1 MKSRYV
7 IALLAVIVILIVEP
21 ALAQQSNPEASSA
34 KSSEKDAES
43 IRIDTSLVLLDG
55 IVLNKRTKAVVGDLK
70 RDDFLIFENN
80 QRQEI
85 THFSREELP
94 LSVVLLLDVSGSVQP
109 IIEEVRSAAMNALGN
124 LKPQDSVATMIFG
137 NRTKLI
143 THLTRDREAIRDGLD
158 GMWSSTPEVGYGTI
172 ITHAV
177 YTASRY
183 LKQRTPPTQ
192 RRAIILITDDE
203 DFRYSVPP
211 RETVLRELHESGAAL
226 CGIIVSHGKA
236 GRTAMSVGTTAAIT
250 AVNPIMGGVLIG
262 MKIFRKASSPG
273 STSRFFTENTG
284 GVLVGAKKEEVGR
297 VFIEMMQLL
306 RTRYTF
312 GYEAPET
319 PDDGRLRQIKLT
331 VNEASRKKK
340 DDLVVFARS
349 GYYYDRP
356 GQRRTAPLA
365 LISNDPI
372 NPQRLAIDATTAQTI
387 ADQSSPLPAQPA
399 ESELPQLHQISKA
412 SLSPLHKC
420 RPAEE
425 SQNVYQPT
433 TLFLSK
439 HSERIKSPD
448 LVFNGACGA
457 PDYFVV
463 ATSGDDLSMIA
474 DLGDVPIEDVTAH
487 MVFRLKPDNDP
498 ANVNRFVR
506 GARVEFN
513 HTYAVL
519 QNKAHVRG
527 IFFFRVTGYLP
538 NERVDLTYAVKH
550 YQLMG
555 VQDVAP
561 GFDWTRKN
569 SSANP
574 EKP

>member
-1 MKSRYV
+1 MKARYG
-7 IALLAVIVILIVEP
+7 IALLAVIVILGCDP
-21 ALAQQSNPEASSA
+21 ALAQQSDPEASPA

-80 QRQEI
+80 QRQES

-183 LKQRTPPTQ
+183 LKQRTPSTQ

-273 STSRFFTENTG
+273 STSKFFTENTG

-319 PDDGRLRQIKLT
+319 PDDGRLRQIRLS
-331 VNEASRKKK
+331 VNEAGRQKK

-349 GYYYDRP
+349 GYYYNRP
-356 GQRRTAPLA
+356 GQRRNPPLA
-365 LISNDPI
+365 LISSDPI
-372 NPQRLAIDATTAQTI
+372 NTHV
-387 ADQSSPLPAQPA
+387 PAQPSVSDGT
-399 ESELPQLHQISKA
+399 EMPLLHQMAKV
-412 SLSPLHKC
+412 SLTPPHRC

-433 TLFLSK
+433 ALFLSQ
-439 HSERIKSPD
+439 HSKSRNSPD
-448 LVFNGACGA
+448 LFFNGACGS
-457 PDYFVV
+457 PDYFVA
-463 ATSGDDLSMIA
+463 ATAGDDLSMIA

-487 MVFRLKPDNDP
+487 MAFRSKP
-498 ANVNRFVR
+498 ANDSAIENRYVR
-506 GARVEFN
+506 GAKVEFN

-519 QNKAHVRG
+519 LNKSHVRG

-538 NERVDLTYAVKH
+538 NERVDLVYAVKH
-550 YQLMG
+550 YQLIN
-555 VQDVAP
+555 VQEGAP
-561 GFDWTRKN
+561 GFDWMRKN
-569 SSANP
+569 SPANP